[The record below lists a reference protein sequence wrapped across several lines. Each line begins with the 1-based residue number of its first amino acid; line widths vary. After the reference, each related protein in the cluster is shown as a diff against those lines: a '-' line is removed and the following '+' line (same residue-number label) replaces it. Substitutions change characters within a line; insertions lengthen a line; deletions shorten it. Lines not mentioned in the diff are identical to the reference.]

1 MWAEKHKRITLH
13 TNQSEF
19 KNENAKSGAGAAYSP
34 VFQSFELSAGV
45 FFLVSGLG
53 PSYFIKEAFTAGW
66 VLVPFPWSQL

>member
-45 FFLVSGLG
+45 FFLVSGL
-53 PSYFIKEAFTAGW
+53 
-66 VLVPFPWSQL
+66 VLHTSLKKHLQLDGC